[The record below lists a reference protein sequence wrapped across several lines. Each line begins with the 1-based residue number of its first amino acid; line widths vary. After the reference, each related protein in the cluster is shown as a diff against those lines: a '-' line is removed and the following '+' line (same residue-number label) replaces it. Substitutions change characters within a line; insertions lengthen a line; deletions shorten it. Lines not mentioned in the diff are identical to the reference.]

1 MKKNKY
7 ILISLAVLC
16 GALVIA
22 FIINILFKIE
32 SYEILAAEWSA
43 GDALNYVGTMIGATS
58 TFVLSLIAYKQN
70 EKLQALE
77 DNNYVASNSCM
88 VLIDKI
94 QVKPKASIP
103 VNYEWHTEQILSEN
117 DNNDKYPSGYE
128 IIVTLKK
135 VDEVIQATPSLI
147 FVRKCTLF
155 LSDKDGG
162 DLGTAIWTEN
172 VRDGYTRVA
181 IKKSGISFTCT
192 MLVSR
197 NKQTEFEKDIQTV
210 KNRLTIE
217 FEFDIVTDKYVATK
231 CKCRACCNYQNNN
244 GIVTWD
250 GSDNAMVF
258 FYGHELKSV
267 HDIYVLTGE

>member
-16 GALVIA
+16 GALAIA

-43 GDALNYVGTMIGATS
+43 GDVLNYVGTMIGATS

-70 EKLQALE
+70 EKLQELE

-94 QVKPKASIP
+94 QVKPRASIP
-103 VNYEWHTEQILSEN
+103 VNYEWHTEQILSET
-117 DNNDKYPSGYE
+117 DNNDQCPSGYE
-128 IIVTLKK
+128 IVVTLKK
-135 VDEVIQATPSLI
+135 VDEAIQATPSLI
-147 FVRKCTLF
+147 FVRKSTLF
-155 LSDKDGG
+155 LDDKDEG
-162 DLGTAIWTEN
+162 DLGIAIWAEN
-172 VRDGYTRVA
+172 IREGYTRVA
-181 IKKSGISFTCT
+181 IKKSGILFTCT

-197 NKQTEFEKDIQTV
+197 NKQKKFEKAIQAV
-210 KNRLTIE
+210 NNRMTIE
-217 FEFDIVTDKYVATK
+217 FEFDIITDKYVETK
-231 CKCRACCNYQNNN
+231 CKCRAYCNYQNCN
-244 GIVTWD
+244 GVISWD

-258 FYGHELKSV
+258 FYGHELKSM
-267 HDIYVLTGE
+267 HDIHVLTSE

>member
-32 SYEILAAEWSA
+32 SNEILSAEWSA
-43 GDALNYVGTMIGATS
+43 GDALNYVGTMLGATS

-103 VNYEWHTEQILSEN
+103 VNYEWHTEQIVNET
-117 DNNDKYPSGYE
+117 DNNDKCLSGYE
-128 IIVTLKK
+128 IVVNLKK
-135 VDEVIQATPSLI
+135 VDETIQATPSLI
-147 FVRKCTLF
+147 FIRKCTLF
-155 LSDKDGG
+155 LADKDER
-162 DLGTAIWTEN
+162 DLRTAIWTEN

-181 IKKSGISFTCT
+181 IMKSGISFTCT

-197 NKQTEFEKDIQTV
+197 NKQEEFEKDIQAV
-210 KNRLTIE
+210 NNRMTIE
-217 FEFDIVTDKYVATK
+217 FEFDIITDKYVETK
-231 CKCRACCNYQNNN
+231 CKCRAYCNYQNSN
-244 GIVTWD
+244 GVITWD

-258 FYGHELKSV
+258 FYGHELKNM
-267 HDIYVLTGE
+267 HDIHVLTGE